1 MSWTM
6 KPPSEPTKTAFDD
19 AIHTALNQKGILLFC
34 AASDQGQSADRTY
47 PHKSNPNS
55 FRIGAA
61 RSTGAVLDTVGDQQD
76 LGFLFPG
83 HEVVVDHAYEDV
95 GDRDFGGYEAHS
107 GSSVAAALAAGL
119 AALVAECV
127 RLGVLYTDR
136 TKPHDRSVAIGRD
149 DLARIRGLEHMKY
162 ALQWIGTNG
171 NTGNRYIE
179 VWNTFSDIAVRLK
192 NSQGAPDDQ
201 LEHIAAL
208 ARQFLRKV

>member
-1 MSWTM
+1 MSWTI
-6 KPPSEPTKTAFDD
+6 KPPSEPVQTAFDN
-19 AIHTALNQKGILLFC
+19 AIHAALNQKGILMFC

-47 PHKSNPNS
+47 PHKSNPKS

-61 RSTGAVLDTVGDQQD
+61 RSTGAILDTVGDQHD

-83 HEVVVDHAYEDV
+83 HEVVVDQAYEDV

-119 AALVAECV
+119 AALVTECV
-127 RLGVLYTDR
+127 RLAVLYTDK
-136 TKPHDRSVAIGRD
+136 TKPQDPSVAVGRD
-149 DLARIRGLEHMKY
+149 DLARIRSLEQMNY
-162 ALQWIGTNG
+162 ALKWIRTNG
-171 NTGNRYIE
+171 NTANKYIE
-179 VWNTFSDIAVRLK
+179 VWNTFSDAAVKLK

-208 ARQFLRKV
+208 ARHFLKKM

>member
-1 MSWTM
+1 MFWTI

-19 AIHTALNQKGILLFC
+19 AIHAALNHKGILIFC

-47 PHKSNPNS
+47 PHKSNPKS

-76 LGFLFPG
+76 LDFLFPG

-119 AALVAECV
+119 AALVTECV

-136 TKPHDRSVAIGRD
+136 TKPHDRSVAIERN
-149 DLARIRGLEHMKY
+149 DLARIRSLEQMNY
-162 ALQWIGTNG
+162 ALKWIGSSG
-171 NTGNRYIE
+171 NTGNRYVE
-179 VWNTFSDIAVRLK
+179 VWNTFSDIAVKLK
-192 NSQGAPDDQ
+192 NSQGAPEEE
-201 LEHIAAL
+201 LEHITAL